1 MQDHVLRAGLRTV
14 TSECGCQGISA
25 VLTLPI
31 ERRGRGA
38 LISDPV
44 SSKAT
49 WNQDHDHVKKR
60 FRGTVVATNEGLVC
74 VSVFD
79 YWYRYLVINR
89 FLYVFCCVK
98 PKFKT
103 PEPLPGWINE
113 ELKTGW

>member
-14 TSECGCQGISA
+14 TLECGCQGISA

-49 WNQDHDHVKKR
+49 WNQDHDHVKR
-60 FRGTVVATNEGLVC
+60 FRGTVVATNEGLGLRFGFRLLVP
-74 VSVFD
+74 VFGNKPFS
-79 YWYRYLVINR
+79 LR
-89 FLYVFCCVK
+89 FLLRETK
-98 PKFKT
+98 IQNT
-103 PEPLPGWINE
+103 
-113 ELKTGW
+113 